1 MIKLKFLIL
10 LVSFFFVLINF
21 SYSEINLKIIMK
33 IDNQIIT
40 NYDLEKEAKYLL
52 ALNPRLKEI
61 DEKKLMDISKRSL
74 IKEKIRKNEIMKYKT
89 LDKENAQIENVLN
102 NLIANLNFE
111 NQEQLQEY
119 FKNFNISIDDL
130 REKIEI
136 ENEWKS
142 LIYAKYFSSVKIDK
156 LELQKKIEKISKKE
170 FLIEYDLSE
179 ILFTK
184 KKRVIN

>member
-1 MIKLKFLIL
+1 MFIMSTAAFVKVVILIEIDFNKIAKIASEMIKF
-10 LVSFFFVLINF
+10 
-21 SYSEINLKIIMK
+21 YSLSN
-33 IDNQIIT
+33 
-40 NYDLEKEAKYLL
+40 
-52 ALNPRLKEI
+52 
-61 DEKKLMDISKRSL
+61 SL
-74 IKEKIRKNEIMKYKT
+74 IMKYKT

-142 LIYAKYFSSVKIDK
+142 LVYAKYFSSVKIDK
-156 LELQKKIEKISKKE
+156 LELQKKIENMSKKE
-170 FLIEYDLSE
+170 F
-179 ILFTK
+179 
-184 KKRVIN
+184 

>member
-1 MIKLKFLIL
+1 
-10 LVSFFFVLINF
+10 
-21 SYSEINLKIIMK
+21 MK

-61 DEKKLMDISKRSL
+61 DEKKLMDIAKRSL

-119 FKNFNISIDDL
+119 LN
-130 REKIEI
+130 
-136 ENEWKS
+136 
-142 LIYAKYFSSVKIDK
+142 
-156 LELQKKIEKISKKE
+156 KISDKNLYSYNVYQIEGEGKKL
-170 FLIEYDLSE
+170 FSE
-179 ILFTK
+179 IKGNVDTIMGLPVKNIK
-184 KKRVIN
+184 KYLENIK